1 MARIS
6 TVAAGSGS
14 RGRVSGGR
22 AAGAGLDFEMVL
34 NALGKAILLVDQD
47 GNIRYANATAEQFFA
62 TGATVL
68 SRMRLDQVAPFAH
81 PLLAVVEQV
90 RQRGISVFEYEV
102 DFGSPKTGHRS
113 VDMQV
118 TPLADNTGL
127 MLISLQE
134 RAIAQRIDRQL
145 THRGAARSVTGMA
158 AILAHE
164 IKNPLSGIRG
174 AAQLIEQGVGESD
187 RELTRLICDEAD
199 RICSLVDRMEAF
211 NEGQPITRDPVNI
224 HVVLEHVKK
233 IAMNGFAKGIRFIE
247 TYDPSLPPVP
257 GDRDQLIQ
265 VFLNLVKNASEAVPA
280 KGGEITLTT
289 AYRHGVR
296 MAVPGTRRRL
306 RLPLEVTVRDNGE
319 GVPPDLK
326 PHLFE
331 PFVTTKSSGTGLGLA
346 LVAKVIGDHGGMIEC
361 ESEPRRTVFRV
372 LLPVATE

>member
-1 MARIS
+1 MAKPS
-6 TVAAGSGS
+6 ALPAGDAAASLE
-14 RGRVSGGR
+14 
-22 AAGAGLDFEMVL
+22 GLNIDLETVL
-34 NALGKAILLVDQD
+34 NALGKAVLLVDRN
-47 GNIRYANATAEQFFA
+47 GYIRYANASAEQFFA

-68 SRMRLDQVAPFAH
+68 NRMRLDQVTPFAH

-90 RQRGISVFEYEV
+90 RQGGVSVFEYEV
-102 DFGSPKTGHRS
+102 DFGSPKIGHRP

-118 TPLADNTGL
+118 TLLGDQSGL
-127 MLISLQE
+127 LLIALQE

-174 AAQLIEQGVGESD
+174 AAQLLEQNLTESD
-187 RELTRLICDEAD
+187 HDLTRLICDETD

-211 NEGQPITRDPVNI
+211 NEGRPLTRDPVNI

-233 IAMNGFAKGIRFIE
+233 IAQAGFAKGIRFTE
-247 TYDPSLPPVP
+247 NYDPSLPPVP

-265 VFLNLVKNASEAVPA
+265 VFLNLVKNAAEAAPA
-280 KGGEITLTT
+280 KGGEIALST

-346 LVAKVIGDHGGMIEC
+346 LVAKIVGDHGGMVEC